1 MVILQFFGLP
11 ENESQK
17 KKNSLLSGQKI
28 KQKTSIQNLGVLL
41 DEYLLLKPTLNLIEQ
56 MVLWLKTLFAFWYP
70 KNSILLSFWYTLR
83 NACQVWGQ
91 SNSDIL
97 VMVQRA

>member
-17 KKNSLLSGQKI
+17 KKHFLLSGQKI

-41 DEYLLLKPTLNLIEQ
+41 DEYLLLKPTL
-56 MVLWLKTLFAFWYP
+56 TL
-70 KNSILLSFWYTLR
+70 
-83 NACQVWGQ
+83 
-91 SNSDIL
+91 
-97 VMVQRA
+97 

>member
-41 DEYLLLKPTLNLIEQ
+41 DEYLLLKPTL
-56 MVLWLKTLFAFWYP
+56 TF
-70 KNSILLSFWYTLR
+70 
-83 NACQVWGQ
+83 
-91 SNSDIL
+91 
-97 VMVQRA
+97 

>member
-17 KKNSLLSGQKI
+17 KKKNFLLSGQKI

-41 DEYLLLKPTLNLIEQ
+41 DEYLLLKPTL
-56 MVLWLKTLFAFWYP
+56 TF
-70 KNSILLSFWYTLR
+70 
-83 NACQVWGQ
+83 
-91 SNSDIL
+91 
-97 VMVQRA
+97 

>member
-17 KKNSLLSGQKI
+17 KNTSFWVVRKF

-41 DEYLLLKPTLNLIEQ
+41 DEYLLLKPTL
-56 MVLWLKTLFAFWYP
+56 TL
-70 KNSILLSFWYTLR
+70 
-83 NACQVWGQ
+83 
-91 SNSDIL
+91 
-97 VMVQRA
+97 